1 MISGKTFYLGLIFLV
16 MLLPSLKIDGQQT
29 KKKELYQEGEE
40 FFQEEDFQEAIF
52 YFLQLEQ
59 IGNINSNLKYKIG
72 VCYMNMP
79 GEETKA
85 IPYFEEAIKHISLKY
100 KSKGTEEKQAP
111 LHSLFYLGN
120 VYRINNQLS
129 KALEMYDK
137 FVNHVGYEGNYNP
150 GMVDAEIKA
159 CERAKIIQDSPV
171 EIKWQNLGIPINSPT
186 AETHPVISGDE
197 KVLVY
202 LTSLKFYN
210 AVYFSKK
217 TGDAWSSP
225 ENINPQ
231 IVSDGEFYPVGISFD
246 GQDLYLVKKGTK
258 NSDIYMSHYYKD
270 EWTPAKPLN
279 KNINSSSDETS
290 VSVTKDGNTMYFTS
304 NRSGSRG
311 FDIYKSV
318 KDPDGDWGKAENL
331 GKIINTKDDEA
342 TPSIS
347 PDGKTLYFSSEGHY
361 NMGGFDI
368 FYSVLQKD
376 GKWSIPSNI
385 GYPINT
391 TNDNIGFQTIGD
403 GSVGYISRIAPDSFG
418 KEDIYRVEI
427 KGKFIQKENTE

>member
-1 MISGKTFYLGLIFLV
+1 MISGKGLHWGFLLLLL
-16 MLLPSLKIDGQQT
+16 LLPALVDAQQT

-40 FFQEEDFQEAIF
+40 FFRDEDYQEAIY

-59 IGNINSNLKYKIG
+59 MGNINANLKYKIG
-72 VCYMNMP
+72 VCYMNIP
-79 GEETKA
+79 GDEPKA
-85 IPYFEEAIKHISLKY
+85 ISYFEEASKHISLKY
-100 KSKGTEEKQAP
+100 SPKSLDEKQAP
-111 LHSLFYLGN
+111 LHTLFYLGN
-120 VYRINNQLS
+120 VYRMTNQLS

-137 FVNHVGYEGNYNP
+137 FVNHPGYEGNYNA
-150 GMVDAEIKA
+150 GMVETEIKA
-159 CERAKIIQDSPV
+159 CERAKVIQDTPV
-171 EIKWQNLGIPINSPT
+171 EVRWQNLGIPINSPT
-186 AETHPVISGDE
+186 AETHPVVSGDE
-197 KVLVY
+197 SVLVY

-217 TGDAWSSP
+217 SGDTWSSP

-231 IVSDGEFYPVGISFD
+231 IVSDGEFYPVAISYD
-246 GQDLYLVKKGTK
+246 GKDLYLVKKSTK
-258 NSDIYMSHYYKD
+258 NSDIYVSHYFKD

-290 VSVTKDGNTMYFTS
+290 VTITKDGNTMYFTS

-318 KDPDGDWGKAENL
+318 KGPDGDWDKAENL
-331 GKIINTKDDEA
+331 GKVINTRDDEA

-376 GKWSIPSNI
+376 GKWSNPTNL
-385 GYPINT
+385 GFPINT

-403 GSVGYISRIAPDSFG
+403 GTIGYISRIAPDSFG
-418 KEDIYRVEI
+418 KEDIYRIEI
-427 KGKFIQKENTE
+427 KGKFIQKENAE